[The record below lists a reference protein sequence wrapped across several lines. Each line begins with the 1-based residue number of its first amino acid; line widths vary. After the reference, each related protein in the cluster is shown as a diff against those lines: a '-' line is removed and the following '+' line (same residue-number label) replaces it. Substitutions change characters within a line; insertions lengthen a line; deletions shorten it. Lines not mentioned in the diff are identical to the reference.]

1 VTRVQT
7 RWEPRGVWR
16 IFWGHITGQDAIESF
31 ARIADDERFDTIR
44 YNLLDFTEVE
54 SWRTD
59 DEKLRPVGAHT
70 VGPALSN
77 PNIRVLIVT
86 GDDDLKEVAR
96 RYVAQGLNRY
106 HDEVFSAVDEA
117 RRWIESKLFPLSAQD
132 QA

>member
-1 VTRVQT
+1 M
-7 RWEPRGVWR
+7 
-16 IFWGHITGQDAIESF
+16 
-31 ARIADDERFDTIR
+31 
-44 YNLLDFTEVE
+44 
-54 SWRTD
+54 
-59 DEKLRPVGAHT
+59 
-70 VGPALSN
+70 GPALSN